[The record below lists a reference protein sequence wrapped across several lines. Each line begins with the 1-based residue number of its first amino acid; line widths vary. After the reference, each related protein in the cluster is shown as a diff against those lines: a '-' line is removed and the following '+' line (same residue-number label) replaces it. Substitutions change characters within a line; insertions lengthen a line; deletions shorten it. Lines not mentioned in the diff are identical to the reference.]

1 VSDQNPIS
9 TNLESDSKH
18 ENEKLFQMLEVKLGQ
33 ERIAWQRAKSQ
44 IRVFRIISFLFL
56 FLLIVG
62 ALVAYFLVFSRP
74 QERRST
80 PQQPASLSDR

>member
-9 TNLESDSKH
+9 TNLETDSKH

-44 IRVFRIISFLFL
+44 IRVVRTISYLFL

-62 ALVAYFLVFSRP
+62 ALAAYFLVFLRLP
-74 QERRST
+74 ERRST
-80 PQQPASLSDR
+80 PPEPTSLSDQ

>member
-1 VSDQNPIS
+1 MNPE
-9 TNLESDSKH
+9 TDSKH

-44 IRVFRIISFLFL
+44 IRVFRTISFLFL

-62 ALVAYFLVFSRP
+62 AVAAYFLVFSRP
-74 QERRST
+74 QKPRST
-80 PQQPASLSDR
+80 PQQPTSLSDR

>member
-9 TNLESDSKH
+9 TNPKTDGKH

-33 ERIAWQRAKSQ
+33 ERVAWQRAKSQ
-44 IRVFRIISFLFL
+44 IRVFRAFSFLFL

-62 ALVAYFLVFSRP
+62 AVVAYFLVFSPAR
-74 QERRST
+74 ERRST
-80 PQQPASLSDR
+80 PQQSTSVSDR